1 MSTKTET
8 AGPEPRCRIHRDV
21 TFAPCTRYELTLRAG
36 SVVAWSPS
44 LNGPC
49 AIRVHFAGRVAVID
63 MDDASPVEWDDAEQQ
78 WVEA

>member
-1 MSTKTET
+1 MTKTET
-8 AGPEPRCRIHRDV
+8 TGPEPRCRIHRDV
-21 TFAPCTRYELTLRAG
+21 TFAPCPPYEFTLRAG

-49 AIRVHFAGRVAVID
+49 AIRVHFAGRVATIS
-63 MDDASPVEWDDAEQQ
+63 MDDASPVEWDDAEQM